1 MEQSDWICWPI
12 IYPQKE
18 ISTNKIGSGLNGG
31 GSASI
36 QSL

>member
-1 MEQSDWICWPI
+1 MMKSDWICWPF

-18 ISTNKIGSGLNGG
+18 IFTNKIESGLNGG